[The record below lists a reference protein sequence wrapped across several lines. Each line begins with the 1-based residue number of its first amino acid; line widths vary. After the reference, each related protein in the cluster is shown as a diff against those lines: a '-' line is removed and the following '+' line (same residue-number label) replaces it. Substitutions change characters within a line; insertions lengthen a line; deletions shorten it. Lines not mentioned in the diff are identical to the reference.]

1 MNTIEVGN
9 MAPSV
14 RRKGDDSGQNAFA
27 GYVVNVVENLIERTA
42 YAPKETQKRW
52 AFRSWSAGG
61 PSMFVDLDATGETTV
76 DPRLLHHATWYHSTL
91 RYLPADL
98 ESTFADIDVL
108 QHLKAGWN
116 GYDVA
121 APKIEA
127 IHDATSWIEQMYE
140 DVMRSGLEWRKPHVA
155 ADEHGDVTFEWWHG
169 DKGLT
174 IYVSAVGSV
183 SYLKDWGPDMV
194 DDMEV
199 GPMTTSEEH
208 RELWAWFLRQ

>member
-1 MNTIEVGN
+1 MTAIE
-9 MAPSV
+9 PSV
-14 RRKGDDSGQNAFA
+14 KIPPIQQSRGGSGTVS
-27 GYVVNVVENLIERTA
+27 GYVTSVVENLIELA
-42 YAPKETQKRW
+42 SFMPKEARNQLAVRVWETPQ
-52 AFRSWSAGG
+52 SSIL
-61 PSMFVDLDATGETTV
+61 VDLGATGVTVV
-76 DPRLLHHATWYHSTL
+76 DPRLLHHTTLYQPAL

-98 ESTFADIDVL
+98 ESTFVDVDT
-108 QHLKAGWN
+108 LKSLESGWN

-127 IHDATSWIEQMYE
+127 IHDAISWIEQMYE

-174 IYVSAVGSV
+174 IYVSAVGGV

-194 DDMEV
+194 EEMEV
-199 GPMTTSEEH
+199 GAVTTSEER